1 MLFELLVFLVAALA
15 GGIASVVGFGIGSLV
30 TPVLMLRYSAAHAIA
45 AVALPHVIGTA
56 IRFIRLRRELDWH
69 VFRQFGLAS
78 AAGALLGALLQARM
92 GSPLLQL
99 ILGGLLILTGV
110 AGLLDLPGRL
120 RRRQP
125 ARDGDQRHGGLAATL
140 GGALSG
146 LFGGLAGNQGGL
158 RSAALLAFPLSPTAF
173 VATATAT
180 ALVVDAARVPVYLVV
195 SGSAMARMWPLILIA
210 GAGVVV
216 GTLLGERVL
225 LRLPQRTFR
234 KTVAV
239 AVGLL
244 GGLILGLR
252 TTD

>member
-1 MLFELLVFLVAALA
+1 MPFELLVFLVAALA
-15 GGIASVVGFGIGSLV
+15 GGVAAVVGFGIGSLV

-45 AVALPHVIGTA
+45 AVALPHVIGTT

-69 VFRQFGLAS
+69 VFRQFGIAS
-78 AAGALLGALLQARM
+78 AAGALLGAVLQARM
-92 GSPLLQL
+92 GSPLLKL

-110 AGLLDLPGRL
+110 AGWLDLPGRL
-120 RRRQP
+120 RRRQTG
-125 ARDGDQRHGGLAATL
+125 AGGDQRHGGMAATL

-173 VATATAT
+173 VATATASG
-180 ALVVDAARVPVYLVV
+180 LVVDAARVPVYLIVN
-195 SGSAMARMWPLILIA
+195 GDAMARMAPLILIA
-210 GAGVVV
+210 AGGVVV
-216 GTLLGERVL
+216 GTLLGERL
-225 LRLPQRTFR
+225 LVRLPQATFR

-244 GGLILGLR
+244 GGLILGLG
-252 TTD
+252 